1 MFRPKTL
8 PSIEEAWTLPIPA
21 ELTSRQGAG
30 PITQVYFYLVKYM
43 IKPKLTE
50 ILNQY
55 HRICSFIIQVNY
67 QIFNDHI
74 ENLTK
79 TRF

>member
-30 PITQVYFYLVKYM
+30 PITQVYFYLFKIY
-43 IKPKLTE
+43 
-50 ILNQY
+50 NQ
-55 HRICSFIIQVNY
+55 
-67 QIFNDHI
+67 
-74 ENLTK
+74 TK
-79 TRF
+79 ID